1 MRSQIFDVLVGGPTA
16 TNARQQHTTPQ
27 EARERM
33 NETTPLLNDG
43 NGTVIQQGTND
54 EPTSSSSS
62 SSLLCASS
70 KSHSKLEEE
79 SNNVVDVEVGTSA
92 QSTTNTV
99 ATPEIVPGSDTD
111 GLVTKQQNVPIVELL
126 AITAFISGSLSM
138 YWGITG
144 IMMVGTTT
152 AATMSVILTT
162 LLSQPII
169 IVHIIMSTCVVVL
182 APVVTVQK
190 VQLSAL
196 GTLREQQNELRTQI
210 NAFNQMND
218 ELTKSVASIEDET
231 EKIEQVNNELQIYAK
246 SAGTTADRLVELCQ
260 EQQDI
265 NTEMQQ
271 HLQAKVLQQI
281 VTITLQSDTNQN
293 YIVSENEMNVLI
305 ERLQQIPGVI
315 FHVEAFRHILNQS
328 EPQGSL
334 TMTDICR
341 IARNMQWNANKAT
354 TTNAVVVSDESIQ
367 YGDPV
372 FVFQPNDTQ
381 LPQK

>member
-1 MRSQIFDVLVGGPTA
+1 
-16 TNARQQHTTPQ
+16 
-27 EARERM
+27 M

-62 SSLLCASS
+62 SSLLCAPS

-79 SNNVVDVEVGTSA
+79 SNNVVDVEVGTSGTSA

-281 VTITLQSDTNQN
+281 VTIT
-293 YIVSENEMNVLI
+293 
-305 ERLQQIPGVI
+305 
-315 FHVEAFRHILNQS
+315 
-328 EPQGSL
+328 
-334 TMTDICR
+334 
-341 IARNMQWNANKAT
+341 
-354 TTNAVVVSDESIQ
+354 
-367 YGDPV
+367 
-372 FVFQPNDTQ
+372 
-381 LPQK
+381 

>member
-1 MRSQIFDVLVGGPTA
+1 MARQHHP
-16 TNARQQHTTPQ
+16 RQQHTTPQ
-27 EARERM
+27 EAREIM

-62 SSLLCASS
+62 SSSLLLCASS

-354 TTNAVVVSDESIQ
+354 TTNTVVVSDESIQ